1 MRRALVIGIND
12 YEDAACPT
20 LGGCVRDATRI
31 AEMLEANGDGG
42 PNFDVRLLTS
52 DNDEVSLEQL
62 NEAVESLF
70 SAAADV
76 ALFYF
81 AGHGTVHNGH
91 GHLIARDGKP
101 NAWGVS
107 LTIH

>member
-12 YEDAACPT
+12 YDHFAK
-20 LGGCVRDATRI
+20 LGGCVRDAARM
-31 AEMLEANGDGG
+31 AEMLDANGDGS

-52 DNDEVSLEQL
+52 DNDEVSGEQV
-62 NEAVESLF
+62 NEAIDGLF

-81 AGHGTVHNGH
+81 AGHGTAVNGH

-101 NAWGVS
+101 SSWGV
-107 LTIH
+107 